1 MYFLFPPTV
10 LCSSSVGG
18 ENTNSHFDFRLL
30 LCHTIDMEGQWG
42 KITESISKN
51 VMKSNLNM
59 NCSEDRKRLM
69 KQRIQGCQ

>member
-10 LCSSSVGG
+10 LCGSSVGG
-18 ENTNSHFDFRLL
+18 ENTYSHFDFRLF
-30 LCHTIDMEGQWG
+30 LCQTIDMEGQWG

-51 VMKSNLNM
+51 VMKSKLNM